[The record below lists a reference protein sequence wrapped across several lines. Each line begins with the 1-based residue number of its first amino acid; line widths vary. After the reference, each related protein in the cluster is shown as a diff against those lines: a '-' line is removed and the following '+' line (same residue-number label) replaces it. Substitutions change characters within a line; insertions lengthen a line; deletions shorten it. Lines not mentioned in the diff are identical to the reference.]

1 MKPYKLS
8 FRNIKEL
15 NNISL
20 HFSNVKNILN
30 SEVETDTA
38 GRTVINSHPDL
49 TYEINDMDR
58 QNEINN
64 FLSKQIVKIQ
74 KRKKAIFETF
84 IKDKDSLLENRND
97 NREADYLIS
106 VLDFCNFFGKE
117 NIVIETND
125 RNYEDYYSKISEEI
139 ADKLHTIYEKRLR
152 EYELKKYENVD
163 NITGSDMDNDPDDDT
178 DNNEDSGTE
187 NENNNDSNE
196 NMDNEDNEYNKN
208 YGNESKYNNNDNKK
222 KNKGQ
227 HGILSRI
234 ENQKREINQSY
245 IYMKIFNFIKN
256 NFEYLEP
263 YIDEYGKNEIKYK
276 KEKFL
281 AEIPVIESLNLD
293 FSENTD
299 DFDDS
304 RQLALIAKSVA
315 KARLIFDREKKKI
328 LIPKTFLENQ
338 EIVYKVMENMAKSEM
353 SDLKILKRENSTEK
367 FVINELSKKEMLK
380 RLAFEKFEEIMK
392 KNMVRIKSEELFS
405 GKQFSENQ
413 FLKEK
418 FSEKIQEK
426 WTTEKQS
433 DEYYE
438 TDIRLYNINTAKI
451 SLWNVV
457 KSVVF
462 KELIDELR
470 PYIVGIQDEKGEIK
484 KESIKLNDMK
494 KISEIADY
502 KKEQI
507 ELLFKNKEK
516 NIFKEIEKKY
526 SKLERQYTEQTENEE
541 IRQKIRDDI
550 KSDMEKEKRN
560 YLEFMKKAKD
570 GMDSNLAEFKR
581 KNKDFSFNFKVK
593 NIRKKKEKNFEKRE
607 KIIAIFLEDVYNI
620 LNRYKKTY
628 IKNEEINNGRTAD
641 NRSEKAEKRQDLRT
655 VDTDFLFIKV
665 FTKLSQKFTFII
677 PFLRKYGDKISDKS
691 VTMAFF
697 NDISNVNVFL
707 ENIVYNATD
716 IHIIK
721 DKYKIFRKSDVKK
734 EMIFLNSSGK
744 AAKMKVTYSEY
755 LDYKY
760 SKKYRLNKKNPFE
773 INWKNTSDYG
783 NILPNAYKYHRIL
796 GENIKY
802 LFINI
807 NSEKELKINS
817 KLFENYTE
825 FINTMIIL
833 DGVINSGNKILH
845 EEHGEKDKEIILKNF
860 MPDDSIFD
868 IYVNND
874 YIGTTHYNIDINSET
889 LRNET
894 IEQRLRKMLSGM

>member
-1 MKPYKLS
+1 M
-8 FRNIKEL
+8 
-15 NNISL
+15 
-20 HFSNVKNILN
+20 
-30 SEVETDTA
+30 
-38 GRTVINSHPDL
+38 
-49 TYEINDMDR
+49 
-58 QNEINN
+58 
-64 FLSKQIVKIQ
+64 
-74 KRKKAIFETF
+74 
-84 IKDKDSLLENRND
+84 
-97 NREADYLIS
+97 
-106 VLDFCNFFGKE
+106 
-117 NIVIETND
+117 
-125 RNYEDYYSKISEEI
+125 
-139 ADKLHTIYEKRLR
+139 
-152 EYELKKYENVD
+152 
-163 NITGSDMDNDPDDDT
+163 
-178 DNNEDSGTE
+178 
-187 NENNNDSNE
+187 
-196 NMDNEDNEYNKN
+196 
-208 YGNESKYNNNDNKK
+208 
-222 KNKGQ
+222 
-227 HGILSRI
+227 
-234 ENQKREINQSY
+234 
-245 IYMKIFNFIKN
+245 
-256 NFEYLEP
+256 
-263 YIDEYGKNEIKYK
+263 
-276 KEKFL
+276 
-281 AEIPVIESLNLD
+281 
-293 FSENTD
+293 
-299 DFDDS
+299 
-304 RQLALIAKSVA
+304 
-315 KARLIFDREKKKI
+315 
-328 LIPKTFLENQ
+328 ENQ
-338 EIVYKVMENMAKSEM
+338 EIVYKVTENMAKSEI
-353 SDLKILKRENSTEK
+353 SDLKTSERENSTEK
-367 FVINELSKKEMLK
+367 FIINELSKKEMLK

-392 KNMVRIKSEELFS
+392 KNMVRIKSEEQFL

-413 FLKEK
+413 SLKEK
-418 FSEKIQEK
+418 FSEKNQEK
-426 WTTEKQS
+426 QTTEKRS

-470 PYIVGIQDEKGEIK
+470 PYIVGIRDEKGEIK

-516 NIFKEIEKKY
+516 SIFREIEKKY
-526 SKLERQYTEQTENEE
+526 LKLERQYTEQTENEE

-560 YLEFMKKAKD
+560 YLEFMEKAKD

-628 IKNEEINNGRTAD
+628 IKNDKINNGRTTD
-641 NRSEKAEKRQDLRT
+641 NRSEKAE
-655 VDTDFLFIKV
+655 
-665 FTKLSQKFTFII
+665 
-677 PFLRKYGDKISDKS
+677 ISDKS

-773 INWKNTSDYG
+773 INQKNASDYG
-783 NILPNAYKYHRIL
+783 NMLPNAYKYHRIL

-868 IYVNND
+868 IYVNDD

>member
-1 MKPYKLS
+1 M
-8 FRNIKEL
+8 
-15 NNISL
+15 
-20 HFSNVKNILN
+20 
-30 SEVETDTA
+30 
-38 GRTVINSHPDL
+38 
-49 TYEINDMDR
+49 
-58 QNEINN
+58 
-64 FLSKQIVKIQ
+64 
-74 KRKKAIFETF
+74 
-84 IKDKDSLLENRND
+84 
-97 NREADYLIS
+97 
-106 VLDFCNFFGKE
+106 
-117 NIVIETND
+117 
-125 RNYEDYYSKISEEI
+125 
-139 ADKLHTIYEKRLR
+139 
-152 EYELKKYENVD
+152 
-163 NITGSDMDNDPDDDT
+163 
-178 DNNEDSGTE
+178 
-187 NENNNDSNE
+187 
-196 NMDNEDNEYNKN
+196 
-208 YGNESKYNNNDNKK
+208 
-222 KNKGQ
+222 
-227 HGILSRI
+227 
-234 ENQKREINQSY
+234 
-245 IYMKIFNFIKN
+245 
-256 NFEYLEP
+256 
-263 YIDEYGKNEIKYK
+263 
-276 KEKFL
+276 
-281 AEIPVIESLNLD
+281 
-293 FSENTD
+293 
-299 DFDDS
+299 
-304 RQLALIAKSVA
+304 
-315 KARLIFDREKKKI
+315 
-328 LIPKTFLENQ
+328 
-338 EIVYKVMENMAKSEM
+338 
-353 SDLKILKRENSTEK
+353 
-367 FVINELSKKEMLK
+367 
-380 RLAFEKFEEIMK
+380 
-392 KNMVRIKSEELFS
+392 
-405 GKQFSENQ
+405 
-413 FLKEK
+413 
-418 FSEKIQEK
+418 
-426 WTTEKQS
+426 
-433 DEYYE
+433 
-438 TDIRLYNINTAKI
+438 
-451 SLWNVV
+451 NVV

-470 PYIVGIQDEKGEIK
+470 PYIVGIRNEKGEIK

-516 NIFKEIEKKY
+516 RIFREIEKKY

-560 YLEFMKKAKD
+560 YLEFMEKAKD

-628 IKNEEINNGRTAD
+628 IKNDEINNGRTTD

-744 AAKMKVTYSEY
+744 AAKMKVMYSEY

-773 INWKNTSDYG
+773 INRKNASDYG
-783 NILPNAYKYHRIL
+783 NMLPNAYKYHRIL

-817 KLFENYTE
+817 KLFENYTG

-868 IYVNND
+868 IYVNDD

>member
-117 NIVIETND
+117 NIAIETND

-163 NITGSDMDNDPDDDT
+163 NITGSDMDNDPNDDT
-178 DNNEDSGTE
+178 DNNENSGIE

-196 NMDNEDNEYNKN
+196 NMDNEDSGYNKN
-208 YGNESKYNNNDNKK
+208 YGNESKYNNNDDKK
-222 KNKGQ
+222 KNKG

-256 NFEYLEP
+256 NFEYSEP

-281 AEIPVIESLNLD
+281 AEIPVIESLNLN
-293 FSENTD
+293 FSENID

-328 LIPKTFLENQ
+328 LIPKKFLENQ
-338 EIVYKVMENMAKSEM
+338 EIVYKVTENMAKSEM
-353 SDLKILKRENSTEK
+353 SDLKTSERENSTEK

-405 GKQFSENQ
+405 ENQ
-413 FLKEK
+413 SLKEK
-418 FSEKIQEK
+418 FSGKNQEK

-457 KSVVF
+457 KSVIF

-470 PYIVGIQDEKGEIK
+470 PYIVGIRDEKGEIK

-494 KISEIADY
+494 KISEISDY

-516 NIFKEIEKKY
+516 SIFREIEKKY
-526 SKLERQYTEQTENEE
+526 
-541 IRQKIRDDI
+541 
-550 KSDMEKEKRN
+550 
-560 YLEFMKKAKD
+560 
-570 GMDSNLAEFKR
+570 
-581 KNKDFSFNFKVK
+581 
-593 NIRKKKEKNFEKRE
+593 
-607 KIIAIFLEDVYNI
+607 
-620 LNRYKKTY
+620 
-628 IKNEEINNGRTAD
+628 
-641 NRSEKAEKRQDLRT
+641 
-655 VDTDFLFIKV
+655 
-665 FTKLSQKFTFII
+665 
-677 PFLRKYGDKISDKS
+677 
-691 VTMAFF
+691 
-697 NDISNVNVFL
+697 
-707 ENIVYNATD
+707 
-716 IHIIK
+716 
-721 DKYKIFRKSDVKK
+721 
-734 EMIFLNSSGK
+734 
-744 AAKMKVTYSEY
+744 
-755 LDYKY
+755 
-760 SKKYRLNKKNPFE
+760 
-773 INWKNTSDYG
+773 
-783 NILPNAYKYHRIL
+783 
-796 GENIKY
+796 
-802 LFINI
+802 
-807 NSEKELKINS
+807 
-817 KLFENYTE
+817 
-825 FINTMIIL
+825 
-833 DGVINSGNKILH
+833 
-845 EEHGEKDKEIILKNF
+845 
-860 MPDDSIFD
+860 
-868 IYVNND
+868 
-874 YIGTTHYNIDINSET
+874 
-889 LRNET
+889 
-894 IEQRLRKMLSGM
+894 